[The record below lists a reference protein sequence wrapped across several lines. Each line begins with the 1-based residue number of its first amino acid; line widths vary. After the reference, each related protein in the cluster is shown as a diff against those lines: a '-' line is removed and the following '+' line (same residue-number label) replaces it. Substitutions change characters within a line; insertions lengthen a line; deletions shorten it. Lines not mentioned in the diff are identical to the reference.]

1 MTQIWDEQ
9 KEEQLSKTNW
19 NAYGK
24 EQPAIIPRRKSGKS
38 HLLMRSLSRKQ
49 TYYIQ
54 VIKRNRKLHRV
65 ETRRTKKKEINI
77 VEIKQAI
84 KENKTE
90 AEIKPVSQ
98 ADAVTKIA
106 PKQKE
111 AKSNGRE
118 LDSSVKQAAELSFV
132 EEETETIQVATPAP
146 DELQL
151 LKEYIE
157 EHNIKNKCEEDLD
170 AFNSPLGRLW
180 LLEFHT
186 MKKQKKYKG
195 CVCQLSDGI
204 IYVDSFSDQWLLRYS
219 ELFNRM
225 ILYHKNKKSYRIN
238 TDREP
243 IRGYHVQHIQPLLT
257 LQTDEMYELKKPQP
271 KEGRLFQ
278 NYKGKPTIKDYLN
291 YICQHREL
299 TETRNKRQKRRSK
312 DLRNVLKDR
321 NVSYAAKQKK
331 RKKLREELNHEMA
344 RDVLHLLDMLRTGT
358 NGG

>member
-1 MTQIWDEQ
+1 MTQIWDGQ

-204 IYVDSFSDQWLLRYS
+204 RRCMVVSNDFHLLRCVN
-219 ELFNRM
+219 LARRLGLDAFA
-225 ILYHKNKKSYRIN
+225 YRV
-238 TDREP
+238 P
-243 IRGYHVQHIQPLLT
+243 IV
-257 LQTDEMYELKKPQP
+257 
-271 KEGRLFQ
+271 
-278 NYKGKPTIKDYLN
+278 
-291 YICQHREL
+291 
-299 TETRNKRQKRRSK
+299 
-312 DLRNVLKDR
+312 NVLTHPYRWRYWVRD
-321 NVSYAAKQKK
+321 
-331 RKKLREELNHEMA
+331 KLALYWGY
-344 RDVLHLLDMLRTGT
+344 LRRFTGK
-358 NGG
+358 GV